1 MQTFRTN
8 KILRALFVST
18 ALMLSSAVAFAADYS
33 IKLAYE
39 NNPGEPFDLAMREW
53 ARLFAE
59 SEGFLETRL
68 LRAKESPGVY
78 QTIDRW
84 TSREAYAEFKR
95 DFAARY
101 DELDEE
107 VGDLSRRETYIG
119 LFDEIEV

>member
-1 MQTFRTN
+1 MSCSVIWEF
-8 KILRALFVST
+8 
-18 ALMLSSAVAFAADYS
+18 AVAEAEREGFER
-33 IKLAYE
+33 AYA
-39 NNPGEPFDLAMREW
+39 PDGPW

-59 SEGFLETRL
+59 GEGFLETRL

-84 TSREAYAEFKR
+84 TSREAYAQFKR

-119 LFDEIEV
+119 LFDEVEV

>member
-1 MQTFRTN
+1 MACCVIWEFAVEEAN
-8 KILRALFVST
+8 RADFE
-18 ALMLSSAVAFAADYS
+18 AAY
-33 IKLAYE
+33 AAGG
-39 NNPGEPFDLAMREW
+39 PW

-59 SEGFLETRL
+59 HEGFLETRL

-78 QTIDRW
+78 QTVDRW
-84 TSREAYAEFKR
+84 TSRETYAAFKR